1 MGQHTIGALLRELR
15 TQRGRSQAEQAEVL
29 SELAERAVTR
39 HEVSRWE
46 REARLLTPFWQR
58 HHAISYGVPVEQ
70 LRLAVAAARAQRK
83 QQEVDPVQRRQF
95 LSVMDGIALPTCA
108 DGGYRLGLSDVDRL
122 GRHTARLR
130 RLDDI
135 LGGGDTYG
143 IYAVEAERTAALIN
157 RSEHSQAVGRALRS
171 LLAEQHQL
179 AGWAAFDAGRQSQAR
194 THYRDSRTA
203 AVEAKDGVL
212 AANALA
218 FMAYQQTTVQDDGT
232 RAANAAV
239 EQARMVATP
248 RVGALLL
255 ERSAWAYAVAGDA
268 RAADAA
274 LGQAREELHRLDN
287 RPEPDWTFWVDGT
300 ELDIMTGRCWT
311 ELRRPLRAVP
321 VLERVLATFDDTHG
335 RDKALY
341 LTWLAS
347 SYLQA
352 REVEQAAT
360 TLGRAHELAAGVAS
374 VRPSARIAAV
384 ARQLQPHRGV
394 PDVAEVLDRIA
405 VSP

>member
-1 MGQHTIGALLRELR
+1 MRQQTIGQLLRELR
-15 TQRGRSQAEQAEVL
+15 AQHNRSQAEQAEVL

-58 HHAISYGVPVEQ
+58 HYAASFGAPVEQ
-70 LRLAVAAARAQRK
+70 LRVAVAAARARRK

-95 LSVMDGIALPTCA
+95 MTVMAGMALPAGA
-108 DGGYRLGLSDVDRL
+108 DGVCRLGHNDADRL

-130 RLDDI
+130 RLDNI
-135 LGGGDTYG
+135 LGGGDTYA
-143 IYAVEAERTAALIN
+143 IYAAEAERTAALIN
-157 RSEHSQAVGRALRS
+157 RSAHSQAVGRALRS

-179 AGWAAFDAGRQSQAR
+179 AGWAAFDAGRHSQAR
-194 THYRDSRTA
+194 AHYRDSRTA
-203 AVEAKDGVL
+203 AVEADDGAL

-218 FMAYQQTTVQDDGT
+218 FVAYQQTTVHADGT
-232 RAANAAV
+232 DAASASV
-239 EQARMVATP
+239 EQARPVATP
-248 RVGALLL
+248 RVKALLL
-255 ERSAWAYAVAGDA
+255 ERSAWAHAVAGDA
-268 RAADAA
+268 RTADTA
-274 LGQAREELHRLDN
+274 LSQAREELHR
-287 RPEPDWTFWVDGT
+287 PDD
-300 ELDIMTGRCWT
+300 RT

-321 VLERVLATFDDTHG
+321 VLERVLVTFDDTHG

-352 REVEQAAT
+352 REVEQAAA
-360 TLGRAHELAAGVAS
+360 TLSRAHELAAGVAS
-374 VRPSARIAAV
+374 VRPSVRITAV

-394 PDVAEVLDRIA
+394 PEVAEVLDRIA

>member
-1 MGQHTIGALLRELR
+1 MGQQTIGEPLRELR
-15 TQRGRSQAEQAEVL
+15 TQYGRSQAEQAEVL

-58 HHAISYGVPVEQ
+58 HYAASFGVPVERF
-70 LRLAVAAARAQRK
+70 RLAVAAARVQRR

-95 LSVMDGIALPTCA
+95 LSVMAGMALPAGA
-108 DGGYRLGLSDVDRL
+108 DGVCRLGLSDVDRL

-143 IYAVEAERTAALIN
+143 IYAAEAERTTALIN

-179 AGWAAFDAGRQSQAR
+179 AGWAAFDAGRHSQAR
-194 THYRDSRTA
+194 THYRDSRAA
-203 AVEAKDGVL
+203 AVEADDGVL

-218 FMAYQQTTVQDDGT
+218 FVAYQQTAVQIDGT
-232 RAANAAV
+232 RAASASV
-239 EQARMVATP
+239 EQARPVATP

-255 ERSAWAYAVAGDA
+255 ERSAWAHAVAGDA

-274 LGQAREELHRLDN
+274 LSQAREELHRLDD
-287 RPEPDWTFWVDGT
+287 RPEPDWTFWVDEN
-300 ELDIMTGRCWT
+300 ELDIMTGPCQSWS
-311 ELRRPLRAVP
+311 E
-321 VLERVLATFDDTHG
+321 
-335 RDKALY
+335 Y
-341 LTWLAS
+341 
-347 SYLQA
+347 
-352 REVEQAAT
+352 
-360 TLGRAHELAAGVAS
+360 
-374 VRPSARIAAV
+374 
-384 ARQLQPHRGV
+384 
-394 PDVAEVLDRIA
+394 
-405 VSP
+405 